1 MMMRGRAEP
10 KYQVIRDALAHEN
23 NMLSITLMCELADVS
38 RSGYYKWL
46 DEAPEREAREAQDHM
61 DFELILEAARFR
73 GYDKGARGIHMRLL
87 HMDPLRIMNVK
98 KIWRLMR
105 KYNYVCP
112 IRRANP
118 YRRKLLEAIARTGAV
133 ANNEVGRH
141 FIQAPRKILL
151 TDITYLRRRD
161 GKFSYMC
168 SVLDAYTRQ
177 LLGYAVMQTMQDDV
191 VMAALNMM
199 LASYGNELVKAP
211 VVHSDQGSQFK
222 STSVIALLKDSELR
236 RSMSK
241 KATPWD
247 NAPQESFF
255 GHMKDDIGE
264 KLDLCHAHEDI
275 CRVID
280 DWTDYYNNDRY
291 QWGLAKL
298 SPNEYY
304 QYLTTGRY
312 PLPVPPPKDS
322 DDLDDADPLDNGV
335 FRSLR

>member
-1 MMMRGRAEP
+1 MMMRGCAEP
-10 KYQVIRDALAHEN
+10 KYQVIHDALAHDG
-23 NMLSITLMCELADVS
+23 NMLSITLMCELAGVS
-38 RSGYYKWL
+38 RAGYYKWL
-46 DEAPEREAREAQDHM
+46 DETPEREAREARDRK

-87 HMDPLRIMNVK
+87 HMEPVRIINVK

-105 KYNYVCP
+105 KYHYVCP

-133 ANNEVGRH
+133 ASNEVGRH

-177 LLGYAVMQTMQDDV
+177 LLGYAVMQTIEDDV
-191 VMAALNMM
+191 VLAALNMM
-199 LASYGNELVKAP
+199 LENHGNELANAP

-255 GHMKDDIGE
+255 GHMKDEIGE
-264 KLDLCHAHEDI
+264 KLGFCHTHEDV
-275 CRVID
+275 RGVID
-280 DWTDYYNNDRY
+280 DWTDYYNKDRY

-304 QYLTTGRY
+304 QYVTNGRY
-312 PLPVPPPKDS
+312 PLSVSPPKDLE
-322 DDLDDADPLDNGV
+322 DLDDAVPP
-335 FRSLR
+335 

>member
-1 MMMRGRAEP
+1 MMMRGCAEP

-46 DEAPEREAREAQDHM
+46 DEAPEREAREAQDRK

-87 HMDPLRIMNVK
+87 HMEPCRVMNTK
-98 KIWRLMR
+98 KIWRLMG

-118 YRRKLLEAIARTGAV
+118 YKRKLLEAIARTGAV
-133 ANNEVGRH
+133 ADNQLGRH
-141 FIQAPRKILL
+141 FIQGPRKVLL

-168 SVLDAYTRQ
+168 SVLDACTRQ
-177 LLGYAVMQTMQDDV
+177 LLGRAVMQTMQDDV
-191 VMAALNMM
+191 VLGALNMM
-199 LASYGNELVKAP
+199 LENHGAELAKTP
-211 VVHSDQGSQFK
+211 VVHSDQGSQFS
-222 STSVIALLKDSELR
+222 STSVIALLRDSNLR
-236 RSMSK
+236 RSMSQ

-255 GHMKDDIGE
+255 GHMKDEIGE
-264 KLDLCHAHEDI
+264 KLSQCYGHEDV

-280 DWTDYYNNDRY
+280 DWADYYNNDRY
-291 QWGLAKL
+291 QWSLAKL
-298 SPNEYY
+298 SPYEYY
-304 QYLTTGRY
+304 HYITTGRY
-312 PLPVPPPKDS
+312 PLPVPPPKDAGS
-322 DDLDDADPLDNGV
+322 PGNEV
-335 FRSLR
+335 PP

>member
-1 MMMRGRAEP
+1 MMMRGQAEP
-10 KYQVIRDALAHEN
+10 KYHVIHDALAHDD
-23 NMLSITLMCELADVS
+23 NMLSITLMCDLAGVS
-38 RSGYYKWL
+38 RAGYYKWL
-46 DEAPEREAREAQDHM
+46 DEAPEREAREAQDRQ

-87 HMDPLRIMNVK
+87 HMKPFRIMNVK

-118 YRRKLLEAIARTGAV
+118 YRRKLMEAIARTGVV
-133 ANNEVGRH
+133 APNEVGRR
-141 FIQAPRKILL
+141 FIQAPRKVLL
-151 TDITYLRRRD
+151 TDITYLRSCD

-177 LLGYAVMQTMQDDV
+177 LLGQAVMPTIEDDV
-191 VMAALNMM
+191 VLAALNMM
-199 LASYGNELVKAP
+199 LANHGAELAKAP

-222 STSVIALLKDSELR
+222 STSVIDLLKDSDLR
-236 RSMSK
+236 RSMSR

-255 GHMKDDIGE
+255 GHMKDEISE
-264 KLDLCHAHEDI
+264 KLGRCRTHEDI

-304 QYLTTGRY
+304 QYVTTGRY

-322 DDLDDADPLDNGV
+322 HDLDDALT
-335 FRSLR
+335 L